1 VTTGTPIKRR
11 TQTDPEIKA
20 IQKVLAIVDD
30 LPVSTKR
37 RVLEYA
43 LSRTVSLEFGPYPA
57 YDQDV
62 QAKSVQEFTAMTAT
76 EASRIRNR

>member
-1 VTTGTPIKRR
+1 MTTGTPIKRR

-30 LPVSTKR
+30 LPSEARR

-43 LSRTVSLEFGPYPA
+43 LSRLVTRELMRPATYSGMTVSSNRA
-57 YDQDV
+57 
-62 QAKSVQEFTAMTAT
+62 TAS
-76 EASRIRNR
+76 EHGD